1 MHLQRIQV
9 PDFRV
14 LKDVDITF
22 EKEFVPRIFPLG
34 SQNGGGK
41 STLLQLIFVL
51 LHCSTEHDRKV
62 FLENMLNGFKIYKNS
77 DKRVLAVV
85 DILDGNKEVKLNF
98 FSYRDSY
105 IRDLLTQNGKIVSR
119 DYKYLKFSYLKKS
132 EQIKNKILNQEKIIR
147 NLEKGIARLEMLKK
161 IENDEER
168 NSRFREERI
177 RLRAYGLRI
186 PTTRLGS
193 RYYLEEFQEETQ
205 EELEISK
212 VNVERFYDEYKQ
224 IELALQK
231 LYKYLQSQE
240 LIYICNYSVNENE
253 GEEEVLLCQIDN
265 VDFTEAESFLK
276 KLSEKVFLAAPATQ
290 VFLFLSQKSR
300 KSLFRDLTNDK
311 IISQEPRKLLFR
323 DLTNDESDKNDENK
337 SYYSELQAVKSKLP
351 GFFAYDFITVDL
363 LVESFKAARDRDFRT
378 AIETGE
384 YGNNYKEL
392 IKDLNAILVNK
403 QININR
409 DLSGINFKLD
419 RDGENIELLPEDL
432 SHGELK
438 RLSIYMW
445 IKYRNIENAIVLMDE
460 VEIAFHP
467 DWQYQIIS
475 DLKQWA
481 PTNQYILATHS
492 YELCQALTPSHVKE
506 LEPKL
511 LKKEA

>member
-34 SQNGGGK
+34 SLNGGGK

-51 LHCSTEHDRKV
+51 LHCSTKSDRTV
-62 FLENMLNGFKIYKNS
+62 FLKNMLNGFKIYGNT
-77 DKRVLAVV
+77 DKRVIAIV
-85 DILDGNKEVKLNF
+85 DVWDGEKSVKLEF
-98 FSYRDSY
+98 FSYKDSY
-105 IRDLLTQNGKIVSR
+105 IRNL
-119 DYKYLKFSYLKKS
+119 
-132 EQIKNKILNQEKIIR
+132 LNQVSDEADDEVYDDDYLYFSV
-147 NLEKGIARLEMLKK
+147 LEKTQETHHKTNNKM
-161 IENDEER
+161 IEISYIKDNFDK
-168 NSRFREERI
+168 S
-177 RLRAYGLRI
+177 
-186 PTTRLGS
+186 
-193 RYYLEEFQEETQ
+193 QQ
-205 EELEISK
+205 EELMKAQSEL
-212 VNVERFYDEYKQ
+212 EELEYQCKLF
-224 IELALQK
+224 EFHSQK
-231 LYKYLQSQE
+231 ILDYLQSE
-240 LIYICNYSVNENE
+240 KLIYICNYSVNEKENE
-253 GEEEVLLCQIDN
+253 ALLCKIDN
-265 VDFTEAESFLK
+265 VDINKAESFLDE
-276 KLSEKVFLAAPATQ
+276 LSQKVFLAAPATQ
-290 VFLFLSQKSR
+290 VFLFLSKES
-300 KSLFRDLTNDK
+300 
-311 IISQEPRKLLFR
+311 RKLLF
-323 DLTNDESDKNDENK
+323 TNLSNYKGYENN
-337 SYYSELQAVKSKLP
+337 SYYSQLKAAKSKLP
-351 GFFAYDFITVDL
+351 GFFAYDFIAVDIL
-363 LVESFKAARDRDFRT
+363 IESFKAARDRDFRK

-392 IKDLNAILVNK
+392 INDLNAMLFNK
-403 QININR
+403 KINLNP
-409 DLSGINFKLD
+409 DFSGVNFKLD

-445 IKYRNIENAIVLMDE
+445 TKYHSMEDAIILMDE

-481 PTNQYILATHS
+481 PNNQYILATHS